1 MGHRSVTARAQG
13 AHRQRAVAAVA
24 ASDPRQDRHRIG
36 SALLT
41 LLLLAGAWAVSA
53 PRAGAASFTPPG
65 GCQMTMTVQNRSCTV
80 SQYYTCSADPE
91 GYQRSAHFGLDG
103 LFHLSTIDAETR
115 WIESQ
120 SVGSGLIERLVEG
133 AEDDAS
139 FSELIETGR
148 DDFDFRTEAEDG
160 LQLHHQGF
168 DVLTNETVTIDGQSL
183 ERTRFQLT
191 TRSADGEVL
200 IERSGTQYVSRDFGR
215 FFGGVETSSDW
226 TGARRE
232 SDDSP
237 VLFIFPGEAGF
248 GSTTPQFDC
257 DQLMTQIPQER
268 AAS

>member
-1 MGHRSVTARAQG
+1 M
-13 AHRQRAVAAVA
+13 AVAAA
-24 ASDPRQDRHRIG
+24 EAPRDGQRIG

-41 LLLLAGAWAVSA
+41 LLVLAGALAASA
-53 PRAGAASFTPPG
+53 QAAGAASFSPPA

-91 GYQRSAHFGLDG
+91 GHRRSAHFGQDG
-103 LFHLSTIDAETR
+103 LFHLSVIDAETR

-120 SVGSGLIERLVEG
+120 STGSGLIDRLVEG
-133 AEDDAS
+133 AADDAS
-139 FSELIETGR
+139 FTELLETGR
-148 DDFDFRTEAEDG
+148 DEFDFETRTDDG
-160 LQLHHQGF
+160 QSLRHQGF
-168 DVLTNETVTIDGQSL
+168 DILTGETVTIDGQDL
-183 ERTRFQLT
+183 ERTEFQLT

-200 IERSGTQYVSRDFGR
+200 VERSGSQYVSREFGR
-215 FFGGVETSSDW
+215 FFGGIETSSDW
-226 TGARRE
+226 TGARNQTN
-232 SDDSP
+232 DSP

>member
-1 MGHRSVTARAQG
+1 MTRRPMPRDRS
-13 AHRQRAVAAVA
+13 RAVAAARPAPSAGRVGLA
-24 ASDPRQDRHRIG
+24 LT
-36 SALLT
+36 ALLV
-41 LLLLAGAWAVSA
+41 LAGAWSVSA
-53 PRAGAASFTPPG
+53 RMAGAASFTPPA

-91 GYQRSAHFGLDG
+91 GYQRSAHFGQDG

-120 SVGSGLIERLVEG
+120 SMGSGLIDRLVEG
-133 AEDDAS
+133 AEDEAS
-139 FSELIETGR
+139 FSELLETGR
-148 DDFDFRTEAEDG
+148 DDFDFMTETNDG
-160 LQLHHQGF
+160 QRLHHQGF
-168 DVLTNETVTIDGQSL
+168 DTLTGQTVTIDGQDL
-183 ERTRFQLT
+183 ERTEFQLT

-200 IERSGTQYVSRDFGR
+200 IERSGSQYISRDFGR
-215 FFGGVETSSDW
+215 FFGGAETSSDW
-226 TGARRE
+226 TGARRQ

-237 VLFIFPGEAGF
+237 VLFLFPGDAGF